1 MLAVTLFI
9 LSLGQTSPEAEAAAR
24 SAPRWSVRP
33 RVEPSSR
40 LVRSGLE
47 TASATIRCRALPDGR
62 VEDCRITA
70 EAPSGSGLGRQLIE
84 AAREARID
92 PDSLEP
98 GDGAWVSF
106 SARFLLD

>member
-1 MLAVTLFI
+1 MLAASLLI
-9 LSLGQTSPEAEAAAR
+9 LSLTQAAPVTAEPAP
-24 SAPRWSVRP
+24 PRWSVRP
-33 RVEPSSR
+33 EVRPSSR

-70 EAPSGSGLGRQLIE
+70 EAPLGSGLGEQLIA

-92 PDSLEP
+92 PDSLES
-98 GDGAWVSF
+98 GNDAWVSF
-106 SARFLLD
+106 SARFRLD